1 MYCSRKL
8 RTVYIHCKKTA
19 GTSITQY
26 LQAQSRNIGTVR
38 RRHITAWKMVDWIR
52 RFEQHADFPTW
63 FWWAT
68 IRHPMA
74 RWHSQVRHTRELE
87 STKHS
92 MGLPDL
98 SERTIWEHW
107 KVTPDRAEDD
117 QTGGTLISQSAQLQG
132 LWPWCSSTPG
142 EPRGRVWI
150 PIHLVAVESAH
161 MAPLISQQFGVPFTQ
176 HHNRTSDRDFV
187 PDPEVYREV
196 EQHDYYQQ
204 DIELWH
210 RVCGTKDWY
219 VLED

>member
-1 MYCSRKL
+1 
-8 RTVYIHCKKTA
+8 
-19 GTSITQY
+19 
-26 LQAQSRNIGTVR
+26 
-38 RRHITAWKMVDWIR
+38 
-52 RFEQHADFPTW
+52 
-63 FWWAT
+63 
-68 IRHPMA
+68 MA

-98 SERTIWEHW
+98 SERTIWEHH
-107 KVTPDRAEDD
+107 KHTPDRDHDD

-132 LWPWCSSTPG
+132 VSPWTNSTPG

-150 PIHLVAVESAH
+150 TMHLVAVESAH

-176 HHNRTSDRDFV
+176 HHNRTSHDNFV
-187 PDPEVYREV
+187 ADPAVSREV

-210 RVCGTKDWY
+210 KVSEATDWY
-219 VLED
+219 VHT